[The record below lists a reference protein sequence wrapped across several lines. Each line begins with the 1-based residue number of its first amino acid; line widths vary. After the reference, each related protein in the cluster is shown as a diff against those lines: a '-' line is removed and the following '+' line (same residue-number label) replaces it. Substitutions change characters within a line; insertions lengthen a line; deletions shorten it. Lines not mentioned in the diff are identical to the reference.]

1 MFEVETERD
10 DELGDDVAEEGGGQ
24 VERDDPDCHH
34 AAEDDLLDVCVAV
47 EDGQVDVGQQET
59 DEKADDPGGE
69 HAHCELLRGVTHSV
83 PIFYKVLTNARQTV
97 DSRPAEIEIRCLI
110 VFEAGD
116 SGDSGPQGYH
126 DWQEDGGEDRHEYE
140 DPLVC

>member
-1 MFEVETERD
+1 M
-10 DELGDDVAEEGGGQ
+10 
-24 VERDDPDCHH
+24 
-34 AAEDDLLDVCVAV
+34 
-47 EDGQVDVGQQET
+47 DVGQQET
-59 DEKADDPGGE
+59 DEEADDPGGE

-116 SGDSGPQGYH
+116 FETLVPWELETLKPRDFQTFAFGP
-126 DWQEDGGEDRHEYE
+126 
-140 DPLVC
+140 